1 MKTDRLLSLDVL
13 RGITVA
19 GMILVNN
26 PGDWGTIY
34 SPLKHAEWIG
44 LTPTDLVF
52 PFFMF
57 VMGVS
62 MSISMKKFSGHFCS
76 QFVIKLFKRTVILFL
91 LGVMLSW
98 FSLVLDN
105 ILHPSKEISLI
116 QVLLPLHDVRILG
129 VLQRLALSYFFASL
143 LAIWIRSKAALFY
156 TIISILLIYGLV
168 LWYGNGFELS
178 EDNIIAVIDRCLL
191 GENHM
196 YLEWLPNGGRI
207 RFDPEGFLS
216 TLPGIAHVLIG
227 YFCGNI
233 IMQNKT
239 LDEKIVQLSVIGI
252 ILLFMGFLFSYSC
265 PIIKKVWSPTY
276 VLVTS
281 GFTYL
286 FFVLLIWIIDLRK
299 CSKWIIPFQALGC
312 NPLFIYLFASL
323 MADMLGQVGLHEEV
337 YAVFVKLFNP
347 SCFSSMMYAIVYV
360 AVNAGL
366 AYILYKKR
374 VFIKL

>member
-98 FSLVLDN
+98 FSLVFGN
-105 ILHPSKEISLI
+105 ILHPSKEISLM

-196 YLEWLPNGGRI
+196 YLEWLPDGGRI

-239 LDEKIVQLSVIGI
+239 LYEKIVQLSVIGI

-337 YAVFVKLFNP
+337 YAVFVKLFNH

-360 AVNAGL
+360 AVNTGL
-366 AYILYKKR
+366 AYILYKKK

>member
-62 MSISMKKFSGHFCS
+62 MSISMKKYSGHFCS
-76 QFVIKLFKRTVILFL
+76 QFVIKLFKRTAILFL

-98 FSLVLDN
+98 FSLALGN
-105 ILHPSKEISLI
+105 ILHPSEGISLI

-143 LAIWIRSKAALFY
+143 LAILIRSKAALFY

-196 YLEWLPNGGRI
+196 YLEWLPDGGRI

-239 LDEKIVQLSVIGI
+239 LYEKIVQLSVIGI

-347 SCFSSMMYAIVYV
+347 SCFSSMMYAIAYV
-360 AVNAGL
+360 SVNAGL

>member
-143 LAIWIRSKAALFY
+143 LAIWIRSKAGLLY

-178 EDNIIAVIDRCLL
+178 EVNIIAVIDRCLL

-196 YLEWLPNGGRI
+196 YLEWLPDGGRI

-239 LDEKIVQLSVIGI
+239 LYEKIVQLSVIGI

-323 MADMLGQVGLHEEV
+323 MADMLGQVGLHEGV
-337 YAVFVKLFNP
+337 YAVFVKLFNH

-360 AVNAGL
+360 AVNTGL
-366 AYILYKKR
+366 AYILYKKK

>member
-62 MSISMKKFSGHFCS
+62 MSISMKKYSGHFCS

-98 FSLVLDN
+98 FSLVLGN
-105 ILHPSKEISLI
+105 ILHPSEETSLI
-116 QVLLPLHDVRILG
+116 QVLLPLHNVRILG

-143 LAIWIRSKAALFY
+143 LAMWIRSKAGLLY

-196 YLEWLPNGGRI
+196 YLEWLPDGGRI

-239 LDEKIVQLSVIGI
+239 LYEKIVQLSVIGI

-337 YAVFVKLFNP
+337 YAVFVKLFNH

>member
-143 LAIWIRSKAALFY
+143 LAIWIRSKAGLLY

-178 EDNIIAVIDRCLL
+178 EGNIIAVIDRCLL

-196 YLEWLPNGGRI
+196 YLEWLPDGGRI

-239 LDEKIVQLSVIGI
+239 LYEKIVQLSVIGI

-281 GFTYL
+281 GFTFL

>member
-62 MSISMKKFSGHFCS
+62 MSISMKKYSGHFCS

-196 YLEWLPNGGRI
+196 YLEWLPDGGRI

-239 LDEKIVQLSVIGI
+239 LYEKMVQLSVIGI

-286 FFVLLIWIIDLRK
+286 FFVLLIWIIDLQK

>member
-143 LAIWIRSKAALFY
+143 LAIWIRSKAGLLY

-178 EDNIIAVIDRCLL
+178 EVNIIAVIDRCLL

-196 YLEWLPNGGRI
+196 YLEWLPDGGRI

-239 LDEKIVQLSVIGI
+239 LYEKIVQLSVIGI

-347 SCFSSMMYAIVYV
+347 SCFSSMMYAIAYV
-360 AVNAGL
+360 AVNTGL
-366 AYILYKKR
+366 AYILYKKK

>member
-1 MKTDRLLSLDVL
+1 MSLDVL

-62 MSISMKKFSGHFCS
+62 MSISMKKYSGHFCS

-98 FSLVLDN
+98 FSLALGN
-105 ILHPSKEISLI
+105 ILHPSKGISLI

-143 LAIWIRSKAALFY
+143 LAIWIRSKAGLLY

-178 EDNIIAVIDRCLL
+178 EGNIIAVIDRCLL

-196 YLEWLPNGGRI
+196 YLEWLPDGGRI
-207 RFDPEGFLS
+207 RFDPEGF
-216 TLPGIAHVLIG
+216 
-227 YFCGNI
+227 F
-233 IMQNKT
+233 
-239 LDEKIVQLSVIGI
+239 
-252 ILLFMGFLFSYSC
+252 
-265 PIIKKVWSPTY
+265 
-276 VLVTS
+276 
-281 GFTYL
+281 
-286 FFVLLIWIIDLRK
+286 
-299 CSKWIIPFQALGC
+299 
-312 NPLFIYLFASL
+312 
-323 MADMLGQVGLHEEV
+323 
-337 YAVFVKLFNP
+337 
-347 SCFSSMMYAIVYV
+347 
-360 AVNAGL
+360 
-366 AYILYKKR
+366 
-374 VFIKL
+374 

>member
-62 MSISMKKFSGHFCS
+62 MSISMKKYSGHFCS

-143 LAIWIRSKAALFY
+143 LAIWIRSKAGLLY

-178 EDNIIAVIDRCLL
+178 EGNIIAVIDRCLL

-196 YLEWLPNGGRI
+196 YLEWLPDGGRI

-239 LDEKIVQLSVIGI
+239 LYEKIVQLSVIGI

-281 GFTYL
+281 GFTFL

>member
-62 MSISMKKFSGHFCS
+62 MSISMKKYSGHFCS

-178 EDNIIAVIDRCLL
+178 EVNIIAVIDRCLL

-196 YLEWLPNGGRI
+196 YLEWLPDGGRI

-239 LDEKIVQLSVIGI
+239 LYEKIVQLSVIGI

-337 YAVFVKLFNP
+337 YAVFVKLFNH

-360 AVNAGL
+360 AVNTGL
-366 AYILYKKR
+366 AYILYKKK

>member
-143 LAIWIRSKAALFY
+143 LAIWIRSKAGLLY

-178 EDNIIAVIDRCLL
+178 EGNIIAVIDRCLL

-196 YLEWLPNGGRI
+196 YLEWLPDGGRI

-239 LDEKIVQLSVIGI
+239 LYEKIVQLSVIGI

-281 GFTYL
+281 GFTFL

-323 MADMLGQVGLHEEV
+323 MADMLGQIGLHEEV

>member
-62 MSISMKKFSGHFCS
+62 MSISMKKYSGHFCS

-196 YLEWLPNGGRI
+196 YLEWLPDGERI

>member
-98 FSLVLDN
+98 FSLVLGN

-143 LAIWIRSKAALFY
+143 LVIWIRSKAALFY

-196 YLEWLPNGGRI
+196 YLEWLPDGGRI

-239 LDEKIVQLSVIGI
+239 LDEKIVKLSVIGI
-252 ILLFMGFLFSYSC
+252 ILLFVGFLFSYSC

-286 FFVLLIWIIDLRK
+286 FFVLLIWIIDLQK

>member
-143 LAIWIRSKAALFY
+143 LVIWIRSKAGLLY

-178 EDNIIAVIDRCLL
+178 EGNIIAVIDRCLL

-196 YLEWLPNGGRI
+196 YLEWLPDGGRI

-239 LDEKIVQLSVIGI
+239 LYEKIVQLSVIGI

>member
-76 QFVIKLFKRTVILFL
+76 QFVIELFKRTVILFL

>member
-143 LAIWIRSKAALFY
+143 LAIWIRSKAGLLY

-178 EDNIIAVIDRCLL
+178 EGNIIAVIDRCLL

-196 YLEWLPNGGRI
+196 YLEWLPDGGRI

-239 LDEKIVQLSVIGI
+239 LYEKIVQLSVIGI

-347 SCFSSMMYAIVYV
+347 SCFSSMMYAIAYV
-360 AVNAGL
+360 SVNAGL

>member
-252 ILLFMGFLFSYSC
+252 ILLFVGFLFSYSC

-337 YAVFVKLFNP
+337 YAVFVKLFNH

-360 AVNAGL
+360 AVNTGL
-366 AYILYKKR
+366 AYILYKKK

>member
-62 MSISMKKFSGHFCS
+62 MSISMKKYSGHFCS
-76 QFVIKLFKRTVILFL
+76 QFVIKLFKRTAILFL

-98 FSLVLDN
+98 FSLVLGN

-196 YLEWLPNGGRI
+196 YLEWLPDGGRI

-252 ILLFMGFLFSYSC
+252 ILLFVGFLFSYSC

-286 FFVLLIWIIDLRK
+286 FFVLLIWIIDLQK
-299 CSKWIIPFQALGC
+299 CSKWIIPFQTLGC

-323 MADMLGQVGLHEEV
+323 MADVLGHVGLHEEV

-347 SCFSSMMYAIVYV
+347 SCFSSMMYAIAYV

>member
-1 MKTDRLLSLDVL
+1 
-13 RGITVA
+13 
-19 GMILVNN
+19 
-26 PGDWGTIY
+26 
-34 SPLKHAEWIG
+34 
-44 LTPTDLVF
+44 
-52 PFFMF
+52 
-57 VMGVS
+57 
-62 MSISMKKFSGHFCS
+62 MSISMKKYSGHFCS
-76 QFVIKLFKRTVILFL
+76 QFMIKLFKRTAILFL

-98 FSLVLDN
+98 FSLALGN
-105 ILHPSKEISLI
+105 ILHPSKGISLI

-143 LAIWIRSKAALFY
+143 LAIWIRSKAGLLY

-178 EDNIIAVIDRCLL
+178 EGNIIAVIDRCLL

-196 YLEWLPNGGRI
+196 YLEWLPDGGRI

-239 LDEKIVQLSVIGI
+239 LYEKIVQLSVIGI

>member
-62 MSISMKKFSGHFCS
+62 MSISMKKYSGHFCS

-196 YLEWLPNGGRI
+196 YLEWLPDGGRI

-239 LDEKIVQLSVIGI
+239 LYEKIVQLSVIGI

-286 FFVLLIWIIDLRK
+286 FFVLLIWIIDLQK

>member
-196 YLEWLPNGGRI
+196 YLEWLPDGGRI

-239 LDEKIVQLSVIGI
+239 LYEKIVQLSVIGI

-360 AVNAGL
+360 AVNTGL
-366 AYILYKKR
+366 AYILYKKK

>member
-62 MSISMKKFSGHFCS
+62 MSISMKKYSGHFCS

-91 LGVMLSW
+91 LGAMLSW

-105 ILHPSKEISLI
+105 ILHPSKGISLI

-196 YLEWLPNGGRI
+196 YLEWLPDGGRL

-239 LDEKIVQLSVIGI
+239 LYEKIVQLSVIGI

-347 SCFSSMMYAIVYV
+347 SCFSSMMYAIAYV

>member
-62 MSISMKKFSGHFCS
+62 MSISMKKYSGHFCS
-76 QFVIKLFKRTVILFL
+76 QFVIKLFKRTAILFL

-196 YLEWLPNGGRI
+196 YLEWLPDGGRI

-239 LDEKIVQLSVIGI
+239 LYEKIVQLSVIGI

-286 FFVLLIWIIDLRK
+286 FFVLLIWMIDLRK

>member
-143 LAIWIRSKAALFY
+143 LAIWIRSKAGLLY

-178 EDNIIAVIDRCLL
+178 EGNIIAVIDRCLL

-196 YLEWLPNGGRI
+196 YLEWLPDGGRI

-239 LDEKIVQLSVIGI
+239 LYEKIVQLSVIGI

-299 CSKWIIPFQALGC
+299 CSKWIILFQALGC

>member
-76 QFVIKLFKRTVILFL
+76 QFLIKLFKRTVILFL

-143 LAIWIRSKAALFY
+143 LAIWIRSKAGLLY

-178 EDNIIAVIDRCLL
+178 EGNIIAVIDRCLL

-196 YLEWLPNGGRI
+196 YLEWLPDGGRI

-239 LDEKIVQLSVIGI
+239 LYEKIVQLSVIGI

-299 CSKWIIPFQALGC
+299 CSKWIILFQALGC